1 MPPPATAGGPRVSA
15 ERGGRRRGERLS
27 TPGTLATGLLL
38 VGLLASL
45 VLTSRALESGSV
57 LGDKFLILLLVDL
70 LALLGLAAAILTNLA
85 RLIGARRREALG
97 ARLTTRLL
105 LMFVTLALVPAG
117 ILFLFSMQ
125 FIQRSV
131 ESWFHVEVEQALDEA
146 LGMAQL
152 YLDERRSEV
161 LDQGRAVAQRL
172 PGESGTPAQLVLT
185 EARREQEL
193 HEVALFTA
201 NGTLLG
207 ASSSEPTAK
216 LPQAPGRQ
224 ELLQVAGGRPFT
236 LLVPGSPSGAWQVQA
251 YVPVPRPG
259 AQSRV
264 LRVVDTIPPAVA
276 RRSRAIQE
284 ATGTYKRLQLER
296 GPLKTSF
303 LLTLALVLVLT
314 VFVAVWLSFRLA
326 DRFTAPIRDL
336 ARGTRAVARG
346 EYGRQLAVPSHDE
359 MGVLVR
365 SFNAMTRRLAAAQE
379 EIRSSHAEV
388 QARRAYLETILDSLT
403 SGVVTLSASGMVDT
417 VNPAARQILA
427 LPEEDL
433 SGRGLGSLARSHIH
447 LQPLF
452 DLYLRIKARL
462 QTGITE
468 QVELTGTRRGTV
480 TLLVRGAPLRPG
492 EGAEVSGFVLVFDD
506 ITELSRAQRASAWGE
521 VARRIAHEIKNPL
534 TPIQLSAERLRRKYL
549 ERLGDEGEPLDR
561 ATATIIQQ
569 VESLRD
575 MVNAFSE
582 YARQPGSRPEP
593 QDLNALVRQAIALY
607 HEQSGAAVIEP
618 HLAADLPPA
627 MVDASRLTQV
637 LGNLI
642 QNAQAALE
650 GGPGP
655 GRIRIRTGRSADG
668 GGLLLEVTDN
678 GPGFPAELLDRIFDP
693 YVTTKSH
700 GSGLGLAIVRK
711 IVEEHGGRIEA
722 ENLPEGGARVRL
734 ELPAAAPA
742 EELREASHD

>member
-1 MPPPATAGGPRVSA
+1 
-15 ERGGRRRGERLS
+15 
-27 TPGTLATGLLL
+27 LATGLLL
-38 VGLLASL
+38 VGLLVSL
-45 VLTSRALESGSV
+45 FLTSRALESGSV
-57 LGDKFLILLLVDL
+57 LGDSYLILLLVDL
-70 LALLGLAAAILTNLA
+70 VALLGLAAAILTNLA

-161 LDQGRAVAQRL
+161 LAEGRAVAERL
-172 PGESGTPAQLVLT
+172 AGESGTPPQLVLT
-185 EARREQEL
+185 EVRRDQEL
-193 HEVALFTA
+193 QEVALFTA

-207 ASSSEPTAK
+207 ASSAQPTAR
-216 LPQAPGRQ
+216 LPRAPGRQ
-224 ELLQVAGGRPFT
+224 ELLQVAGGRPST
-236 LLVPGSPSGAWQVQA
+236 LLVPDRRSGSWRLQA

-259 AQSRV
+259 AESRV
-264 LRVVDTIPPAVA
+264 LRVVDTIPPEVA
-276 RRSRAIQE
+276 ARSQAIQE
-284 ATGTYKRLQLER
+284 AAGTYRRLQLER

-303 LLTLALVLVLT
+303 LLTLALVLALT

-359 MGVLVR
+359 LGVLVR

-388 QARRAYLETILDSLT
+388 HARRVYLETILDSLT
-403 SGVVTLSASGMVDT
+403 SGVVTLDADGTVDT
-417 VNPAARQILA
+417 VNPAAREILA
-427 LPEEDL
+427 LPEGGLD
-433 SGRGLGSLARSHIH
+433 GRSLGGVARDHH
-447 LQPLF
+447 QVQPLF
-452 DLYLRIKARL
+452 DLFLRIKARL
-462 QTGITE
+462 QSGITE
-468 QVELTGTRRGTV
+468 QVELAGTRRGTV
-480 TLLVRGAPLRPG
+480 TLLVRGTPLRP
-492 EGAEVSGFVLVFDD
+492 EADADVAGFVLVFDD

-549 ERLGDEGEPLDR
+549 DRLGAEGEALDR

-582 YARQPGSRPEP
+582 YARQPGTRPEP
-593 QDLNALVRQAIALY
+593 QDLNTLVSQAAALY
-607 HEQSGAAVIEP
+607 REREGGARIEP
-618 HLAADLPPA
+618 ELAPDLPPA
-627 MVDASRLTQV
+627 RVDAPRFTQV

-650 GGPGP
+650 DRSEPR
-655 GRIRIRTGRSADG
+655 RIGIRTGASRDG
-668 GGLLLEVTDN
+668 ASVFVEITDS
-678 GPGFPAELLDRIFDP
+678 GPGFPPELLDRIFDP

-722 ENLPEGGARVRL
+722 ENPPEGGARVRL
-734 ELPAAAPA
+734 ELPAAGPA
-742 EELREASHD
+742 EERREGTHD

>member
-1 MPPPATAGGPRVSA
+1 MAEAPRP
-15 ERGGRRRGERLS
+15 S
-27 TPGTLATGLLL
+27 TPSRRLLTPGALATGLLL
-38 VGLLASL
+38 VGLLVSL
-45 VLTSRALESGSV
+45 FLTSRALESGSV
-57 LGDKFLILLLVDL
+57 LGDNFLVLLLVDL
-70 LALLGLAAAILTNLA
+70 VALLGLAAAILTNIA
-85 RLIGARRREALG
+85 RLVGARRREALG
-97 ARLTTRLL
+97 VRLTTRLL
-105 LMFVTLALVPAG
+105 LMFITLALVPAG

-152 YLDERRSEV
+152 YLDERRGEV
-161 LDQGRAVAQRL
+161 LAEGRALARGLAQ
-172 PGESGTPAQLVLT
+172 GSDTPPQLLLT
-185 EARREQEL
+185 EMRREHDL
-193 HEVALFTA
+193 HEAVLFTA
-201 NGTLLG
+201 TGTLV
-207 ASSSEPTAK
+207 ASSSAEPTAA
-216 LPQAPGRQ
+216 LPRAPGRQ
-224 ELLQVAGGRPFT
+224 ELLQVAGGQPST
-236 LLVPGSPSGAWQVQA
+236 LLVPDRQTGSWRIRA

-259 AQSRV
+259 GESRV
-264 LRVVDTIPPAVA
+264 LRVVDTVPPEVA
-276 RRSRAIQE
+276 ARSRAIQE

-303 LLTLALVLVLT
+303 LLTLTLVLVLT

-346 EYGRQLAVPSHDE
+346 EYGRQVAVPSHDE
-359 MGVLVR
+359 LGVLVR
-365 SFNAMTRRLAAAQE
+365 SFNAMTRRLASAQE

-403 SGVVTLSASGMVDT
+403 SGVVTLSADGTVDT
-417 VNPAARQILA
+417 ANPAAREILA
-427 LPEEDL
+427 LPEGAIT
-433 SGRGLGSLARSHIH
+433 GRGLGAVARQHRH
-447 LQPLF
+447 VQPLF

-468 QVELTGTRRGTV
+468 QVELAGTRRGTV

-492 EGAEVSGFVLVFDD
+492 EEAEVSGFVLVFDD

-549 ERLGDEGEPLDR
+549 DRLGAEGEALDR

-582 YARQPGSRPEP
+582 YARQPATRPEP
-593 QDLNALVRQAIALY
+593 QDLNALVSQAAALY
-607 HEQSGAAVIEP
+607 REQEAGARIERD
-618 HLAADLPPA
+618 LAADLPPA
-627 MVDASRLTQV
+627 LVDASRLTQV

-642 QNAQAALE
+642 QNAQVALE
-650 GGPGP
+650 GRDEP
-655 GRIRIRTGRSADG
+655 RTIRIRTGAEGASVF
-668 GGLLLEVTDN
+668 LEVADN
-678 GPGFPAELLDRIFDP
+678 GPGFPADLLDRIFDP

-722 ENLPEGGARVRL
+722 ENPPEGGARVRI
-734 ELPAAAPA
+734 ELPAAGPTGVR
-742 EELREASHD
+742 RETSHD

>member
-1 MPPPATAGGPRVSA
+1 VATEPP
-15 ERGGRRRGERLS
+15 RRPLNQRLL
-27 TPGTLATGLLL
+27 TPGALATGLLL
-38 VGLLASL
+38 VGLLVSL
-45 VLTSRALESGSV
+45 FLTSRALESGSV
-57 LGDKFLILLLVDL
+57 LGDKFLVLLLVDL
-70 LALLGLAAAILTNLA
+70 LALLGLAAAIITNLA

-97 ARLTTRLL
+97 ARLTSRLL
-105 LMFVTLALVPAG
+105 LMFVTLSLVPAG

-131 ESWFHVEVEQALDEA
+131 ESWFHVEVEHALDEA

-152 YLDERRSEV
+152 YLEERRGEV
-161 LDQGRAVAQRL
+161 LAEGRAVARSL
-172 PGESGTPAQLVLT
+172 ADSSDTPPQLVLT
-185 EARREQEL
+185 EVRRQQDL

-201 NGTLLG
+201 TGTLLA
-207 ASSSEPTAK
+207 ASSAEPTAR
-216 LPQAPGRQ
+216 LPRAPGRQ
-224 ELLQVAGGRPFT
+224 ELLQVTGGQPFT
-236 LLVPGSPSGAWQVQA
+236 LLVPDNDDGPWRVRA

-259 AQSRV
+259 SESRV
-264 LRVVDTIPPAVA
+264 LRVVDTIPAEVA
-276 RRSRAIQE
+276 ARSQAIQE

-359 MGVLVR
+359 LGVLVR
-365 SFNAMTRRLAAAQE
+365 SFNAMTRRLASAQE

-403 SGVVTLSASGMVDT
+403 SGVVTLTADGTVDT
-417 VNPAARQILA
+417 VNPAAREILA
-427 LPEEDL
+427 LPDEAL
-433 SGRGLGSLARSHIH
+433 NGRSLGSVARTHRH
-447 LQPLF
+447 VQPLF

-462 QTGITE
+462 QSGITE
-468 QVELTGTRRGTV
+468 QVDLAGTRRGTV
-480 TLLVRGAPLRPG
+480 TLLIRGTPLRPD
-492 EGAEVSGFVLVFDD
+492 EEAEVAGFVLVFDD

-549 ERLGDEGEPLDR
+549 SRLGPEEGQALDR

-582 YARQPGSRPEP
+582 YARQPGTRPEP
-593 QDLNALVRQAIALY
+593 QDLNALVRQAAALY
-607 HEQSGAAVIEP
+607 REQEGETVIEP
-618 HLAADLPPA
+618 DLAEDLPPA

-642 QNAQAALE
+642 QNAQVALRE
-650 GGPGP
+650 RGGP
-655 GRIRIRTGRSADG
+655 GRIRIATGAEGDRHSVF
-668 GGLLLEVTDN
+668 LEVTDD
-678 GPGFPAELLDRIFDP
+678 GPGFPPELLDRIFDP
-693 YVTTKSH
+693 YVTTKDH

-722 ENLPEGGARVRL
+722 ENLPQGGGRVRL
-734 ELPAAAPA
+734 ELPAASEPA
-742 EELREASHD
+742 WQEASND